1 MPATPHHLDDLVPRP
16 WNLDQFILAVAQR
29 TGRHLTLEPAP
40 LDGAAR
46 ISTGDTD
53 LIIYDQAAG
62 PDQQLIAIGH
72 EIAHLL
78 LGHRPREHPTPFT
91 HLNPGSRRR
100 RRRRL
105 PRLRTGRR
113 TRSTRLRAPA
123 AVRRRDRDPRSRTQA
138 TWPARWRITSA
149 TTPLKRADSG
159 YPNYR
164 FGAVLTTGS
173 LRTVA
178 NPRIGRR
185 ARIRR
190 NEGQPLFGLWFRA

>member
-53 LIIYDQAAG
+53 LIIYDQAAD
-62 PDQQLIAIGH
+62 PDQQLLAISH

-91 HLNPGSRRR
+91 HLD
-100 RRRRL
+100 
-105 PRLRTGRR
+105 
-113 TRSTRLRAPA
+113 PA
-123 AVRRRDRDPRSRTQA
+123 AAADVTTTFHGYAQA
-138 TWPARWRITSA
+138 DEREAHDFARLLLSAASNATPA
-149 TTPLKRADSG
+149 
-159 YPNYR
+159 
-164 FGAVLTTGS
+164 GS
-173 LRTVA
+173 Q
-178 NPRIGRR
+178 PP
-185 ARIRR
+185 
-190 NEGQPLFGLWFRA
+190 GQPDGD